1 MLMLLMLLVLPFQ
14 ALALETSAGNG
25 LQQLK
30 EAGEFLHSGRA
41 PPQMPDQAQTAPK
54 HLFSQSSC

>member
-1 MLMLLMLLVLPFQ
+1 MLLVLPFQ
-14 ALALETSAGNG
+14 ALALETGAGDG
-25 LQQLK
+25 LQQVK